1 MDTMNVCTVDKLT
14 ETIKLVENLRA
25 AVYVVFDELVGGKT
39 INDGIKDHR
48 AITDKEKGRTKTN

>member
-1 MDTMNVCTVDKLT
+1 MENVTFCTVEKLT
-14 ETIKLVENLRA
+14 EAARMVENLRA

-48 AITDKEKGRTKTN
+48 